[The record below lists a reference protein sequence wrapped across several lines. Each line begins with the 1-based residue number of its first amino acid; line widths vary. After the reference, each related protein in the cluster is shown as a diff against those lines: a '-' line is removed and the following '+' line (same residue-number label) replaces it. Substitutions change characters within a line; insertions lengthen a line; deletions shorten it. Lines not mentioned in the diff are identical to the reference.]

1 MKFSVLALDYDGTI
15 ARDGVLDPQV
25 RAAIADVR
33 AQGITVVIVSGR
45 VLADLNHA
53 VGDLGFVDAVVA
65 ENGAVLCFSN
75 GHSRLLASPPPASFL
90 AELKRRGITFS
101 AGQCIVEADASCAQ
115 SILAVI
121 RELELPLVLLFNR
134 SRLMVLPQ
142 SISKATGLRA
152 ALAALRLSAHNAIG
166 IGDAEND
173 HDLLVACELGVA
185 VSWGSRALQAVADE
199 VLQGDGPSA
208 VAAYIRQAAKKG
220 RLPPDLLGRHLIT
233 AGTTMDGHTV
243 ALPIRG
249 YDLLITGGPHSGKSW
264 GTGLLCEQYILQG
277 YCVWVV
283 DPEGDYSTL
292 ESLPGVVV
300 MGGGASP
307 PPPGDLEQALRYP
320 DVSVVVDLSRLP
332 LPEKGE
338 YLNTLLPMLA
348 SHRRST
354 GLPHRIVIDEAHYFL
369 NAPNVLQLLDF
380 DLGAYTLVTCRPS
393 ELHPEVRRAIDVV
406 VASGMTDPQ
415 SLDALLSMCGGACP
429 RAELTKIIEGL
440 TINEAA
446 ILPVPATGG
455 KLLPFNLLPRLTP
468 HVRHRVKYFDVSVG
482 EGRGFVFTSNSNPVG
497 ARACSL
503 REFVSALNSLP
514 PAVLD
519 GHAKRADFSRWILD
533 VFRDHPLSSRIR
545 KVEEQYRLGHI
556 RDLRLVLAT
565 LVRERYDLPPNINV
579 PG

>member
-1 MKFSVLALDYDGTI
+1 M
-15 ARDGVLDPQV
+15 
-25 RAAIADVR
+25 
-33 AQGITVVIVSGR
+33 
-45 VLADLNHA
+45 
-53 VGDLGFVDAVVA
+53 
-65 ENGAVLCFSN
+65 
-75 GHSRLLASPPPASFL
+75 
-90 AELKRRGITFS
+90 
-101 AGQCIVEADASCAQ
+101 
-115 SILAVI
+115 
-121 RELELPLVLLFNR
+121 
-134 SRLMVLPQ
+134 
-142 SISKATGLRA
+142 
-152 ALAALRLSAHNAIG
+152 
-166 IGDAEND
+166 
-173 HDLLVACELGVA
+173 
-185 VSWGSRALQAVADE
+185 
-199 VLQGDGPSA
+199 
-208 VAAYIRQAAKKG
+208 
-220 RLPPDLLGRHLIT
+220 
-233 AGTTMDGHTV
+233 
-243 ALPIRG
+243 
-249 YDLLITGGPHSGKSW
+249 
-264 GTGLLCEQYILQG
+264 
-277 YCVWVV
+277 
-283 DPEGDYSTL
+283 
-292 ESLPGVVV
+292 
-300 MGGGASP
+300 
-307 PPPGDLEQALRYP
+307 
-320 DVSVVVDLSRLP
+320 DLSRLP